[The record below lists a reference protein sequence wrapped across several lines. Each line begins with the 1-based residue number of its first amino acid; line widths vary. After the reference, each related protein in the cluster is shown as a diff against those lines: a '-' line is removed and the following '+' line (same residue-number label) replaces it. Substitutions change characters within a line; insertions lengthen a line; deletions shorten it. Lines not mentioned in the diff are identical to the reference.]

1 MGIQGS
7 GDSDD
12 LGIFVSGTLRYVD
25 MAFEEIADLLT
36 IGFEVSQVFSRSIH
50 YES

>member
-7 GDSDD
+7 ADSDD
-12 LGIFVSGTLRYVD
+12 GGIFVSGTLRYVD

-36 IGFEVSQVFSRSIH
+36 IGFEVSQVVSRSIH
-50 YES
+50 CEA

>member
-7 GDSDD
+7 VDSDD

-50 YES
+50 YEA